1 MQTKDTFTPGP
12 WVVERSSEKS
22 GWSGIS
28 VRAPSG
34 AYLAN
39 LVFQLTENERA
50 NARLIA
56 AAPALLEAL
65 RECVTDNPG
74 AACYNTGKKTRRLEA
89 INDIVRAA
97 IKAATGE

>member
-28 VRAPSG
+28 VKAPSG

-56 AAPALLEAL
+56 AAPALLRA
-65 RECVTDNPG
+65 CQ
-74 AACYNTGKKTRRLEA
+74 AASAYLCDPPSKFPENRAAAEE
-89 INDIVRAA
+89 IIRAA
-97 IKAATGE
+97 IAAATGE

>member
-28 VRAPSG
+28 VKAPSG

-65 RECVTDNPG
+65 QSLMRTIDSARGKPVTFFDG
-74 AACYNTGKKTRRLEA
+74 MRDCSVTKA
-89 INDIVRAA
+89 RAA

>member
-65 RECVTDNPG
+65 R
-74 AACYNTGKKTRRLEA
+74 AALPFIPHNADQAKDVLHP
-89 INDIVRAA
+89 VLSQSRAA